1 MEPNLMPDTTATL
14 VRLLFAAVLGA
25 MIGFERDKHG
35 RAAGLRTHL
44 LVSMGSA
51 AFMVISVH
59 VSKLSQGPGY
69 FADPGRI
76 AAQIVTGI
84 GFLGAGVIL
93 KAGHSVRGLTTAA
106 CLWTAAGI
114 GMAAGGGYYVLA
126 VTITAV
132 ALLALVALKAFERIY
147 AKDSYRVLTVIMG
160 SEAMPSDIIDL
171 IKRPHLTILN
181 ADIKRNFETGTT
193 EIRLSIRLYHKGIT
207 DKLSHGIISSLEMA
221 HLGVREVRWSHV

>member
-1 MEPNLMPDTTATL
+1 MEPNLLPDTVATL

-93 KAGHSVRGLTTAA
+93 KAGHNIRGLTTAA

-114 GMAAGGGYYVLA
+114 GMAAGGGYYLLA

-132 ALLALVALKAFERIY
+132 ALLALVGLKAFERVY
-147 AKDSYRVLTVIMG
+147 AKDSYRVLTVTTG
-160 SEAMPSDIIDL
+160 NEATPSDIIDL
-171 IKRPHLTILN
+171 VQRPHLTILN
-181 ADIKRNFETGTT
+181 ADIQRNYVNGTT
-193 EIRLSIRLYHKGIT
+193 VIRLSIRIYHKGIT

-221 HLGVREVRWSHV
+221 HLGVREVKWSHV